1 MLIGQ
6 ILGSIGAVL
15 LLSIPL
21 TFLVAGASTFLI
33 YLKLFFG
40 VVFVAAY
47 FVTNRE
53 HVSRMAGN
61 RSNTLLAISA
71 LTVALFLTALAGVN
85 FIGFK
90 NPKEFDMTREG
101 VYTLADQTVKSLRDL
116 KEEVTVYAFYRSQE
130 PQYNQAKDTLERFAT
145 YSPNFKVQMVDPDTK
160 PELVEKY
167 QVREG
172 QRVVFSAKG
181 QNEARPKDLS
191 EQELTNALVKVTSS
205 NQKKVYFLTG
215 HGEPTIDQTDEDGLK
230 AIADGLRSEGYA
242 VDQFSFAAQGGSI
255 AGAKVDLNSVGAA
268 GVLAPV
274 PADARVIIAV
284 AGKTALSQGE
294 ADSLSKWAERG
305 GRVLIGLEPKR
316 TSGLEGIATQ
326 WHITPRNDLVVDIN
340 PVNRMLGMGPA
351 MPLVQT
357 YEPHPITANFRQPI
371 AFPTTRS
378 LDVKDAGGL
387 AGVTAKALAQTGK
400 SSWGETDLSS
410 GSAEFTEGADTR
422 GPVTLAAV
430 ATKSATAADKVS
442 DEGRLVVFGDSQFPN
457 NKFHTFQANDDFFIN
472 TVNWLS
478 GEEGKISIRPKA
490 RGASRIFLTENE
502 AAIIKFFS
510 IDLLPVAIIALG
522 VSIRQVRRRK

>member
-1 MLIGQ
+1 MLLGQ

-21 TFLVAGASTFLI
+21 TFLIAGASTFLI
-33 YLKLFFG
+33 YIKLFFG
-40 VVFVAAY
+40 VVFIATY

-53 HVSRMAGN
+53 HVRNMAGN
-61 RSNTLLAISA
+61 RSNALLAISA
-71 LTVALFLTALAGVN
+71 LTMVVFFGVLAAVN

-90 NPKEFDMTREG
+90 NPKEYDMTREG
-101 VYTLADQTVKSLRDL
+101 VYTLADQTVKTLKDL

-130 PQYNQAKDTLERFAT
+130 PQFNQAKDTLTRFAS
-145 YSPNFKVQMVDPDTK
+145 YSPNFKVEFVDPDQK
-160 PELVEKY
+160 PDLVEKY

-172 QRVVFSAKG
+172 QRVVFTAKG
-181 QNEARPKDLS
+181 QNEARPKDLT

-215 HGEPTIDQTDEDGLK
+215 HGEPTIDEADEDGLK
-230 AIADGLRSEGYA
+230 DIADGLRSEGYA
-242 VDQFSFAAQGGSI
+242 VDQFSFAAQGGDV
-255 AGAKVDLNSVGAA
+255 AGQKVDLNSA
-268 GVLAPV
+268 GSASTIAPV
-274 PADARVIIAV
+274 PADAKVIIAV
-284 AGKTALSQGE
+284 AGKTPLSSGE

-316 TSGLEGIATQ
+316 ESGLERVATA
-326 WHITPRNDLVVDIN
+326 WHIVPRNDLVVDVN
-340 PVNRMLGMGPA
+340 PVNRMMGMGPA

-357 YEPHPITANFRQPI
+357 YESHPITANFRQPI

-378 LDVKDAGGL
+378 LDVKDSGGI
-387 AGVTAKALAQTGK
+387 AGVTAKALAKTGK

-410 GSAEFTEGADTR
+410 GSAEFDEGKDTR

-430 ATKSATAADKVS
+430 ATKSATASDKVS
-442 DEGRLVVFGDSQFPN
+442 DEGRVVVFGDSQFEN
-457 NKFHTFQANDDFFIN
+457 NKFHSFQANDDFFIN

-478 GEEGKISIRPKA
+478 GEEGKISIRPKQ

-502 AAIIKFFS
+502 AAVIKFFS